1 MLSEKNKLKLREHS
15 KKHGG
20 MNSKHMKNMVKF
32 MKAGDSF
39 SKAHMKAKKLDN
51 PSAEGKLLKKH
62 TGPTGSSKPKP
73 KPPTTRAKAS
83 NY

>member
-1 MLSEKNKLKLREHS
+1 MLSEKNNLKLREHS

-51 PSAEGKLLKKH
+51 PS
-62 TGPTGSSKPKP
+62 GPPGSSKPKP

-83 NY
+83 SY